1 MASAR
6 WKAVTGKISLP
17 PVIVPLPFAGLGLR
31 LQAQE
36 RRRERRQAHP
46 LEAVL
51 RVLAA
56 VGPSDE
62 DRVAVFECLDAFGC
76 EREREHEPSCS
87 PCCSGARQLK
97 RVLPVWYR
105 TAIWPGIQCA
115 RVAEVSGL
123 AARIADP
130 SAGKAG

>member
-1 MASAR
+1 
-6 WKAVTGKISLP
+6 
-17 PVIVPLPFAGLGLR
+17 
-31 LQAQE
+31 
-36 RRRERRQAHP
+36 
-46 LEAVL
+46 
-51 RVLAA
+51 
-56 VGPSDE
+56 
-62 DRVAVFECLDAFGC
+62 
-76 EREREHEPSCS
+76 
-87 PCCSGARQLK
+87 LK